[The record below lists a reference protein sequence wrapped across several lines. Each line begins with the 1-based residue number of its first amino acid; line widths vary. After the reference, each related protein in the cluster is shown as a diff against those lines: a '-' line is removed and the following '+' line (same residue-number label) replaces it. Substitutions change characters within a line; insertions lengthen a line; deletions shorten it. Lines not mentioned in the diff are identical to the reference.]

1 MDTSQLKTS
10 TFFFGGLIGFVS
22 GLVVAGVLAIWIYQS
37 TPFRPEATPHVKL
50 EPVKTKVEARATGQT
65 GELAKDEARTESER
79 IVPPGAQ
86 PAAALPAPTLAPSP
100 AAAPTAAPKAVA
112 KAEPAKPAATP
123 SPEPSPSAEPR
134 NRLWLQV
141 GAYVN
146 RQDAESQR
154 ARFAVL
160 GYEAQIQT
168 ADIPEKGTVHRVRV
182 GPYRDPDEAGKVRGD
197 LARQGIEVT
206 VIKPQ

>member
-1 MDTSQLKTS
+1 METSELKTG
-10 TFFFGGLIGFVS
+10 TFFFGGLIGFVT

-37 TPFRPEATPHVKL
+37 TPFRPETAPLAKL
-50 EPVKTKVEARATGQT
+50 EPVKPKFEPKSTGLT
-65 GELAKDEARTESER
+65 GELAKDEKKPEAER
-79 IVPPGAQ
+79 IVPPGSRPDSSASVD
-86 PAAALPAPTLAPSP
+86 AASET
-100 AAAPTAAPKAVA
+100 APKAA
-112 KAEPAKPAATP
+112 TKAEPPKTATP
-123 SPEPSPSAEPR
+123 TLEPSPSAEPR

-146 RQDAESQR
+146 RQDAENQR

-160 GYEAQIQT
+160 GYEAQIQS

-206 VIKPQ
+206 VVKPQ

>member
-1 MDTSQLKTS
+1 MDTSELKTG
-10 TFFFGGLIGFVS
+10 TFFFGGLIGFVT

-37 TPFRPEATPHVKL
+37 TPFRPETAPLTKL
-50 EPVKTKVEARATGQT
+50 EPVKPKMEPKATGQT
-65 GELAKDEARTESER
+65 GELAKDEKKAEAER
-79 IVPPGAQ
+79 IVPPGTRPDSSAS
-86 PAAALPAPTLAPSP
+86 SP
-100 AAAPTAAPKAVA
+100 AASQAPASKAVA
-112 KAEPAKPAATP
+112 KAEPSKGAAPTA
-123 SPEPSPSAEPR
+123 EPSPSAEPR

-146 RQDAESQR
+146 RQDAENQR

-160 GYEAQIQT
+160 GYEAQIHS
-168 ADIPEKGTVHRVRV
+168 ADVPEKGTVHRVRV

-206 VIKPQ
+206 VVKPQ

>member
-1 MDTSQLKTS
+1 VDTSQLKTS
-10 TFFFGGLIGFVS
+10 TFFFGGLIGFVT

-37 TPFRPEATPHVKL
+37 TPFRPEATPHTKL
-50 EPVKTKVEARATGQT
+50 EPVKPRAEVKATGQT
-65 GELAKDEARTESER
+65 GELAKDEKKTEAER
-79 IVPPGAQ
+79 IVPPGAK
-86 PAAALPAPTLAPSP
+86 PDASP
-100 AAAPTAAPKAVA
+100 AASAPAVAATPAPAPKATA
-112 KAEPAKPAATP
+112 KLDPAQATP
-123 SPEPSPSAEPR
+123 SPDPSPSAEPR
-134 NRLWLQV
+134 SRLWLQV

-160 GYEAQIQT
+160 GYEAQIQS

-206 VIKPQ
+206 VIKP

>member
-1 MDTSQLKTS
+1 MDTSELKTG
-10 TFFFGGLIGFVS
+10 TFFFGGLIGFVT

-37 TPFRPEATPHVKL
+37 TPFRPETAPLAKL
-50 EPVKTKVEARATGQT
+50 EPVKPKIEPKSTGHT
-65 GELAKDEARTESER
+65 GELAKDEKKAEAER
-79 IVPPGAQ
+79 IVPPGSRPDGSASS
-86 PAAALPAPTLAPSP
+86 PS
-100 AAAPTAAPKAVA
+100 ASDATATKADA
-112 KAEPAKPAATP
+112 KAESSKGAAST
-123 SPEPSPSAEPR
+123 PEPSPSAEPR

-146 RQDAESQR
+146 RQDAENQR

-160 GYEAQIQT
+160 GYEAQIQS
-168 ADIPEKGTVHRVRV
+168 ADVPDKGTVHRVRV

-206 VIKPQ
+206 VVKLQ